1 MSKIALGTAQFGLD
15 YGINSV
21 SGQLQFSEVQD
32 ILSYAYCQDID
43 LLDTAPLYGNS
54 EQVLGNAKVQD
65 FRIVTKTRDFNCF
78 IVGDQE
84 VKILVDDFKQSLIN
98 LKQNSVY
105 GVLFHNANNLLQV
118 GSDKI
123 FNQLNVFKKE
133 GLIKKIGV
141 SVYSYKQL
149 QLILDN
155 FDIDLVQLPFN
166 IIDRRLIDNSLFEI
180 LKSKG
185 VEIHVRSVFL
195 QGLLLMDKR
204 NRPNKFSQWRDLWK
218 LWHEWL
224 HDNNLTALEATVRYV
239 VSMSEITKVLV
250 GIDSKSQLEEIVL
263 ASTGGLPDIPKEL
276 FTNDVNLL
284 NPVNWG
290 RL

>member
-21 SGQLQFSEVQD
+21 SGQLQFTEVQD

>member
-21 SGQLQFSEVQD
+21 SGQLQFTEVQD

-65 FRIVTKTRDFNCF
+65 YRIVTKTRDFNCF

-224 HDNNLTALEATVRYV
+224 HDNNITALEATVRYV

>member
-21 SGQLQFSEVQD
+21 SGQLQFTEVQD

-133 GLIKKIGV
+133 GLIK
-141 SVYSYKQL
+141 
-149 QLILDN
+149 
-155 FDIDLVQLPFN
+155 N
-166 IIDRRLIDNSLFEI
+166 IE
-180 LKSKG
+180 
-185 VEIHVRSVFL
+185 
-195 QGLLLMDKR
+195 
-204 NRPNKFSQWRDLWK
+204 
-218 LWHEWL
+218 
-224 HDNNLTALEATVRYV
+224 
-239 VSMSEITKVLV
+239 
-250 GIDSKSQLEEIVL
+250 
-263 ASTGGLPDIPKEL
+263 
-276 FTNDVNLL
+276 
-284 NPVNWG
+284 
-290 RL
+290 

>member
-21 SGQLQFSEVQD
+21 SGQLQFTEVQD

-250 GIDSKSQLEEIVL
+250 GIDSKSQLEEIV
-263 ASTGGLPDIPKEL
+263 
-276 FTNDVNLL
+276 
-284 NPVNWG
+284 
-290 RL
+290 